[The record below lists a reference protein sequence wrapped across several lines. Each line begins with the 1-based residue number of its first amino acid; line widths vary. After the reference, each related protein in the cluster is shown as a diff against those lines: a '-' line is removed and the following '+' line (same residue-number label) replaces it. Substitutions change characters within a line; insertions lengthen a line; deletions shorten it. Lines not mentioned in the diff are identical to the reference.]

1 MKTIQTIFLGLA
13 IVVLIGCF
21 CAERCKS
28 VGTYQQ
34 MPTHTHSKDE
44 PVQQPIYSKTY
55 RVTAY
60 CLCEKCCGK
69 WSKVYP
75 RRTANGHIIKPGDK
89 FAAADKS
96 ISFGTKLDIPG
107 YGIVQVLD
115 RGGAIK
121 GNRLDVF
128 FPTHQEALNW
138 GVKHL
143 MVKEIHHEKHNSFF
157 ASTHF
162 YFKDHIHFI
171 G

>member
-1 MKTIQTIFLGLA
+1 MKTIQTTFLGLS
-13 IVVLIGCF
+13 IVALIGCV
-21 CAERCKS
+21 CSERCKS

-34 MPTHTHSKDE
+34 VPADSLHISSQSVTVSPHICSKA
-44 PVQQPIYSKTY
+44 Y

-60 CLCEKCCGK
+60 CVCEKCCGK
-69 WSKVYP
+69 WAKVFP
-75 RRTANGHIIKPGDK
+75 RRTANGHIIQPGDR

-96 ISFGTKLDIPG
+96 MAFGTTLDIPG

-143 MVKEIHHEKHNSFF
+143 MVKEIK
-157 ASTHF
+157 
-162 YFKDHIHFI
+162 
-171 G
+171 

>member
-1 MKTIQTIFLGLA
+1 MKTIQTIFLGLT
-13 IVVLIGCF
+13 IVALIGCV

-34 MPTHTHSKDE
+34 VPAIHTGENLHICSTTE
-44 PVQQPIYSKTY
+44 PKSPHIYSKTY
-55 RVTAY
+55 RVTGY

-69 WSKVYP
+69 WAKVFP
-75 RRTANGHIIKPGDK
+75 RRTANGHIIQPGDR

-96 ISFGTKLDIPG
+96 MAFGTTLDIPG

-143 MVKEIHHEKHNSFF
+143 MVKEIK
-157 ASTHF
+157 
-162 YFKDHIHFI
+162 
-171 G
+171 

>member
-1 MKTIQTIFLGLA
+1 MKTIQTIFLGLT
-13 IVVLIGCF
+13 IVALIGCV
-21 CAERCKS
+21 CSERCKS
-28 VGTYQQ
+28 VGISAQV
-34 MPTHTHSKDE
+34 PCSKNQA
-44 PVQQPIYSKTY
+44 VQQPIYSNY

-75 RRTANGHIIKPGDK
+75 RRTANGHIIQPGDK
-89 FAAADKS
+89 FVAADKS
-96 ISFGTKLDIPG
+96 IPFGTKLDIPG

-138 GVKHL
+138 GVKSL
-143 MVKEIHHEKHNSFF
+143 TVKEIK
-157 ASTHF
+157 
-162 YFKDHIHFI
+162 
-171 G
+171 